1 LNGARAFPLPHRELK
16 GMEHLDKVILIDQ
29 EPIGRT
35 PRSNPVTYTKAF
47 DLVRTLFAGTREARM
62 YGYAPGRFSF
72 NVRGGRCE
80 KCQGAGVLR
89 VEMHFLADVFV
100 TCDECN
106 GRRFNEATLRVRYKD
121 QSISDVLNLTVD
133 EAVEVFQNQRGLS
146 RILGT
151 LRDVG
156 LGYVTLGQPS
166 PTLSGGEAQRIK
178 LARELARVATGRT
191 LYVMDEPSTGLH
203 FDDVR
208 KLLDVVNRLV
218 DLGNT
223 VLMIEHNL
231 EILKVADHVIDLGPE
246 GGEAGGRV
254 LAAGTPEQ
262 LARNDGSH
270 TGVALRE
277 VLP

>member
-1 LNGARAFPLPHRELK
+1 
-16 GMEHLDKVILIDQ
+16 
-29 EPIGRT
+29 
-35 PRSNPVTYTKAF
+35 
-47 DLVRTLFAGTREARM
+47 M

-262 LARNDGSH
+262 LARTDGSH

>member
-1 LNGARAFPLPHRELK
+1 
-16 GMEHLDKVILIDQ
+16 
-29 EPIGRT
+29 
-35 PRSNPVTYTKAF
+35 
-47 DLVRTLFAGTREARM
+47 M

-80 KCQGAGVLR
+80 RCQGAGVIR

-100 TCDECN
+100 TCEECY

-121 QSISDVLNLTVD
+121 LTIADCLDLTVD
-133 EAVEVFQNQRGLS
+133 EAIPVFENQRTPS
-146 RILGT
+146 RILTT

-156 LGYVTLGQPS
+156 LGYVALGQPS

-208 KLLDVVNRLV
+208 KLLTVVDKLV
-218 DLGNT
+218 ALGNT

-231 EILKVADHVIDLGPE
+231 EILKVADHLIDLGPE
-246 GGEAGGRV
+246 GGDEGGYV
-254 LAAGTPEQ
+254 VAAGTPEQ
-262 LARNDGSH
+262 VMAQAETSH

-277 VLP
+277 VLGHLTPAPARPKVSGRSDGGKRR